1 MSDQYYREQAA
12 RRARKLWLAGGAVA
26 VVACVALGIVSLYYD
41 SCTGGF
47 DRSPEAVLRSF
58 ASSVS
63 EGEAEAAQACW
74 EREAYFDLEAG
85 CSELCLQTVLGNG
98 FEIVAVEIGQPNPAE
113 GERARLPAQL
123 SVACREGGETY
134 SAEIVLDTAG
144 RGYPW
149 RHWHIVR
156 STLGGTVAEP
166 WCR

>member
-12 RRARKLWLAGGAVA
+12 RRARQLWLAGGGGGGGGGGGPGLGGRGAGKVWVGGGAAA

-85 CSELCLQTVLGNG
+85 CSELCLQTVLG
-98 FEIVAVEIGQPNPAE
+98 
-113 GERARLPAQL
+113 
-123 SVACREGGETY
+123 
-134 SAEIVLDTAG
+134 
-144 RGYPW
+144 
-149 RHWHIVR
+149 
-156 STLGGTVAEP
+156 
-166 WCR
+166 